1 MADTIFYSIRKANDC
16 DCYILNEEQVGN
28 CINASAC
35 QCFISDYDISVFQ
48 PTAPTYFQPD
58 GETVVGTLYDD
69 GNILITLTTTG
80 DFYQEEYDSTCYLP
94 TGNDGYYTV
103 SGDNILNIYR
113 VPLNVEFGDTAN
125 YITVPTSNVTITYYG
140 AGITEISLGGVV
152 AEFIDDYSA
161 GIKYVIEI
169 KGINQ
174 NCTYRFYINEPY
186 LYEINLNY
194 DSPEWSATHFCCYG
208 TDVTGDYLYTRLELL
223 NSSGLDELSVT
234 PFSNAM
240 LIPSGFTFTIWVKSE
255 MTTLLADFD
264 LWVTYYGITTT
275 LTLTG
280 NVIINSTLEDQP
292 YGGAFGTYD
301 GWDITLTTDWDQEF
315 TDLDITLFKY
325 NFGAPDCSVFNALV
339 ADDELVILQFPNTVD
354 NNLRQVVLPADCA
367 P

>member
-1 MADTIFYSIRKANDC
+1 MADTIFYGITNTIDC
-16 DCYILNEEQVGN
+16 NCYLLEEEQIGE
-28 CINASAC
+28 CINVSGC
-35 QCFISDYDISVFQ
+35 QCLMSDYTISVFQ

-58 GETVVGTLYDD
+58 NETVVGSLYDD
-69 GNILITLTTTG
+69 GTILITLTTTG
-80 DFYQEEYDSTCYLP
+80 EFWSEFPDKNVCDLPISMDSF
-94 TGNDGYYTV
+94 YTV
-103 SGDNILNIYR
+103 SGNSIFNIYR

-125 YITVPTSNVTITYYG
+125 YIIVPTANVSITYYG
-140 AGITEISLGGVV
+140 AGITEISLGNVV
-152 AEFIDDYSA
+152 AEFIDDYLA

-169 KGINQ
+169 KDTE
-174 NCTYRFYINEPY
+174 NCTYRFYIDEPY

-194 DSPEWSATHFCCYG
+194 DSPEWSGTHFCCYG
-208 TDVTGDYLYTRLELL
+208 TDVIGDYLYTRLELL

-264 LWVTYYGITTT
+264 LWVGYYGITTT

-280 NVIINSTLEDQP
+280 NVIINSTLQDQP
-292 YGGAFGTYD
+292 YGGAFGLYS
-301 GWDITLTTDWDQEF
+301 GWDITLTVDWDQEF

-325 NFGAPDCSVFNALV
+325 NFGAPDCSIFNALI